1 MHEMG
6 SPAGY
11 RPKLGKVA
19 LVTGGAQGI
28 GDAFAERLAEEG
40 ATVIVVDLQE
50 PPALRDR
57 LIALGAADA
66 GIYRVDVSD
75 AAQIEKCCRD
85 VLALYG
91 SCDILVNNAGI
102 FSRAQLP
109 EITLELW
116 RRTMAINVESAFL
129 FCQALAPKMIE
140 HGFGRIV
147 NLSSDIMGLVID
159 GFSHYMA
166 SKAAVIGLTRGL
178 ANELGPHGITV
189 NAIAPGRTRTP
200 TTEAGFAD
208 AEAVE
213 ASAQAHA
220 IKRLGMPGDL
230 VGAMSF
236 LTSDDAA
243 YMTAQTLIID
253 GGLLR
258 SL

>member
-1 MHEMG
+1 
-6 SPAGY
+6 
-11 RPKLGKVA
+11 
-19 LVTGGAQGI
+19 
-28 GDAFAERLAEEG
+28 
-40 ATVIVVDLQE
+40 
-50 PPALRDR
+50 
-57 LIALGAADA
+57 
-66 GIYRVDVSD
+66 
-75 AAQIEKCCRD
+75 
-85 VLALYG
+85 
-91 SCDILVNNAGI
+91 
-102 FSRAQLP
+102 
-109 EITLELW
+109 
-116 RRTMAINVESAFL
+116 
-129 FCQALAPKMIE
+129 MIE
-140 HGFGRIV
+140 HEFGRIV
-147 NLSSDIMGLVID
+147 NLSSDIVGLVMN

-178 ANELGPHGITV
+178 ASELGPYGITV

-213 ASAQAHA
+213 ASAQMHA

-243 YMTAQTLIID
+243 YVTAQTLIID